1 MLDKGTHVCYYKH
14 VNKSIEENNVR
25 HIYVKT
31 NNGYGKLVLYDK
43 TLWDYP
49 YIVEHYNHRRSFFTG
64 DYKGGYIT
72 NASCHRKEDIRFLR
86 KRPLI
91 DLIVKRKE

>member
-1 MLDKGTHVCYYKH
+1 M
-14 VNKSIEENNVR
+14 R

-31 NNGYGKLVLYDK
+31 NAGYGKLVLYDK
-43 TLWDYP
+43 TLWAYP
-49 YIVEHYNHRRSFFTG
+49 YIVEQYERSFFTG
-64 DYKGGYIT
+64 DYKGRYIT
-72 NASCHRKEDIRFLR
+72 NASWHRKEDIKFLR